1 MVEQG
6 SPVDV
11 AIIGAGPAGLTAAVY
26 AGRALLSAVVVEKG
40 LPGGQLNETDIIENW
55 PGFAEAVSAPELM
68 GQLRAQAERFGAQF
82 VLDEVLDIET
92 GDSAHTIVTSER
104 RLQARTVILAC
115 GSHPKEIQAEGAK
128 RLKGKGLSYCATC
141 DGFFF
146 QGKRIIEVGAG
157 DSGLTESLFL
167 TRFAESVSIVIR
179 HPENDPK
186 AFRSS
191 GILQQRAR
199 EHPKIDFL
207 WNRVV
212 EAVLGEDRVEGVR
225 LRNLATNETV
235 DVPIDGVFANI
246 GHLPQT
252 EFLRETV
259 DLDPDGY
266 IVTDGRLRTN
276 VPGIFAAG
284 DARIDANRYAQGVIA
299 AGEGAIAAIEA
310 EKHLAEARLM

>member
-11 AIIGAGPAGLTAAVY
+11 AIIGAGPAGLTAAIY
-26 AGRALLSAVVVEKG
+26 TGRALLSTIGIERG

-68 GQLRAQAERFGAQF
+68 VQLRAQAERFGAQF
-82 VLDEVLDIET
+82 VLDDVSEIET
-92 GDSAHTIVTSER
+92 GDSAHTIVTSETT
-104 RLQARTVILAC
+104 LQARTVILAC
-115 GSHPKEIQAEGAK
+115 GSRPKELPAEGAQ

-167 TRFAESVSIVIR
+167 TRFADSVSIVIR
-179 HPENDPK
+179 HPENDPT
-186 AFRSS
+186 AFRAA
-191 GILQQRAR
+191 GILQQQAR

-207 WNRVV
+207 WNRTV
-212 EAVLGEDRVEGVR
+212 EAVLGADRVEGVR
-225 LRNLATNETV
+225 LRDLGTGEAL
-235 DVPIDGVFANI
+235 DVPIDGVFVNI

-252 EFLRETV
+252 EFLRESV

-266 IVTDGRLRTN
+266 IVTDGRLRTG

-284 DARIDANRYAQGVIA
+284 DARIDAHRYAQGVVA

-310 EKHLAEARLM
+310 EKYLAEG

>member
-11 AIIGAGPAGLTAAVY
+11 IVIGAGPAGLTAAVY
-26 AGRALLSAVVVEKG
+26 AGRALLTTVVVEKG
-40 LPGGQLNETDIIENW
+40 LPGGQLNETDIVENW
-55 PGFAEAVSAPELM
+55 PGFAEPVSAPELM

-82 VLDEVLDIET
+82 ILDEVSRIET
-92 GDSAHTIVTSER
+92 DDSAHTIVTSER
-104 RLQARTVILAC
+104 TLQARTVILAC
-115 GSHPKEIQAEGAK
+115 GSRPKELPAEGAQ

-146 QGKRIIEVGAG
+146 RGKRIIEVGAG

-167 TRFAESVSIVIR
+167 TRFVESVSIVVR

-186 AFRSS
+186 AFRSA
-191 GILQQRAR
+191 GILQRRAR

-212 EAVLGEDRVEGVR
+212 EAVLGADRVEGVR
-225 LRNLATNETV
+225 LRNLATNETE
-235 DVPIDGVFANI
+235 DVPIDGVFVNI

-252 EFLRETV
+252 DFLRETV

-284 DARIDANRYAQGVIA
+284 DARIDTHRYAQGVVA
-299 AGEGAIAAIEA
+299 AGEGAIAAIEV
-310 EKHLAEARLM
+310 EKYLADV

>member
-1 MVEQG
+1 
-6 SPVDV
+6 
-11 AIIGAGPAGLTAAVY
+11 
-26 AGRALLSAVVVEKG
+26 
-40 LPGGQLNETDIIENW
+40 
-55 PGFAEAVSAPELM
+55 
-68 GQLRAQAERFGAQF
+68 
-82 VLDEVLDIET
+82 
-92 GDSAHTIVTSER
+92 
-104 RLQARTVILAC
+104 VILAC
-115 GSHPKEIQAEGAK
+115 GSRPKELPAEGAQ

-167 TRFAESVSIVIR
+167 TRFVESVSIVIR

-191 GILQQRAR
+191 GILHQRAR

-212 EAVLGEDRVEGVR
+212 VAVLGENRVEGVR
-225 LRNLATNETV
+225 LRDLATNETV
-235 DVPIDGVFANI
+235 DVPIDGVFVNI

-259 DLDPDGY
+259 NLDPDGY
-266 IVTDGRLRTN
+266 IVTDGRLRTS

-284 DARIDANRYAQGVIA
+284 DARIDANRYAQGVVA

-310 EKHLAEARLM
+310 EKHLAEASLM